1 MAIDFSPLNQFA
13 HGLAG
18 GATPVQWAWQ
28 LGAAAAAIVLG
39 WLLARAV
46 TRHARPNPRWTFGAG
61 EFKRVAFPVFVY
73 VFLIVGRVLVE
84 RVVHPAPLL
93 VLLQTLV
100 LAWIAIRIAA
110 YVLGHVLPEGNFLR
124 GSIRIIAWLAWI
136 GVALKLTGLLPEVLE
151 AMEEVGLTLGKGG
164 ARITLLMVLQAAG
177 ALALTLTVAA
187 WVSRITESRVLAVQ
201 EIEMSTRVVINKLVR
216 TVALFVAVLVAL
228 PMVGIDMTA
237 LSVFGGALGV
247 GVGVGLQKIASN
259 YLSGFIVL
267 LDRSLRIGDLVTVD
281 NRRGIVTAI
290 ETRYTVIKGGDGTES
305 IVPNEKLIT
314 DTVSHHT
321 FTDPRAAM
329 VLAMNVAYGSDTDR
343 ALELLLD
350 CARAQP
356 LVLADPAPLARF
368 RQFKED
374 GVEAEL
380 VCWIADVVKGDADLK
395 SALIRDILRRFGEA
409 GIQFPTVRRDVRVIS
424 TPESMKTG

>member
-1 MAIDFSPLNQFA
+1 MAIDFSPLNEFA
-13 HGLAG
+13 QGLAG
-18 GATPVQWAWQ
+18 KATPAQWAWQ
-28 LGAAAAAIVLG
+28 IGAALAALG
-39 WLLARAV
+39 LGYLLARLV
-46 TRHARPNPRWTFGAG
+46 TAHAKPNPRWKFGEG
-61 EFKRVAFPVFVY
+61 EFR
-73 VFLIVGRVLVE
+73 RVLQPAFSYAALLVARVLLE
-84 RVVHPAPLL
+84 RHQPVPVI
-93 VLLQTLV
+93 VLLQTLL

-110 YVLGHVLPEGNFLR
+110 YVLGHVLPDGNFLK
-124 GSIRIIAWLAWI
+124 GSIRTVAWIAWL
-136 GVALKLTGLLPEVLE
+136 GVALKVTGLLPEVLE
-151 AMEEVGLTLGKGG
+151 ALDDVGLTLGKGG
-164 ARITLLMVLQAAG
+164 ARITLLMVMQAAA

-201 EIEMSTRVVINKLVR
+201 QIEMSTRVVINKLVR
-216 TVALFVAVLVAL
+216 TVTLFIAVLIAL

-290 ETRYTVIKGGDGTES
+290 ETRYTVIKGSDGTES

-321 FTDPRAAM
+321 FTDPRVA
-329 VLAMNVAYGSDTDR
+329 VILAVNVAYGSDMEL
-343 ALELLLD
+343 ALSQMLEA
-350 CARAQP
+350 ARGQAQ
-356 LVLADPAPLARF
+356 VLADPAPVARF
-368 RQFKED
+368 KQFRDD

-380 VCWIADVVKGDADLK
+380 VCWIADVVLGDADLR
-395 SALIRDILRRFGEA
+395 SALIRDILRRFA
-409 GIQFPTVRRDVRVIS
+409 AHDIRIPAPRRDLRILAV
-424 TPESMKTG
+424 PESGKTA